1 MTPHQTIAVGIRLFA
16 VWLAI
21 YFLGAAPGYYNGFKK
36 LDEQFAIISVSI
48 ALIVVALIFI
58 VLWFFPRT
66 IAKGVLPKEV
76 TVELDPI
83 STDRWFAVGVSLIGL
98 WLLTEAIPALARY
111 ALIALFSHRLPD
123 SIVADANLY
132 LNTIYYLVQFFLGIW
147 LLLGAKGLRALV
159 LKLRYGGY

>member
-16 VWLAI
+16 VWLVI
-21 YFLGAAPGYYNGFKK
+21 YFLGAAPGYYTGFKK
-36 LDEQFAIISVSI
+36 MDEQFAIISTAI
-48 ALIVVALIFI
+48 ALIIVGFIFL

-76 TVELDPI
+76 TTDPDPI

-98 WLLTEAIPALARY
+98 WLLTEAVPALARY
-111 ALIALFSHRLPD
+111 ALITLFSHRLPD
-123 SIVADANLY
+123 TIVTDANLY
-132 LNTIYYLVQFFLGIW
+132 FNTIYYLVQFTLGVW

-159 LKLRYGGY
+159 LKARYGG